1 MNGRVAKVLRKLGR
15 EESKKYDAP
24 ERQLVSH
31 PGVKT
36 TAINHPATARG
47 MYLRLKQQYYKG
59 IKP

>member
-1 MNGRVAKVLRKLGR
+1 MNNRVAKTLRRLGR
-15 EESKKYDAP
+15 EKSKRYDAP
-24 ERQLVSH
+24 ERQLVKHS
-31 PGVKT
+31 GVET

>member
-1 MNGRVAKVLRKLGR
+1 MNGRVAKVLRKIGR
-15 EESKKYDAP
+15 AESLKHQAP
-24 ERQLVSH
+24 ERHLVMH

>member
-15 EESKKYDAP
+15 AESLKHNAP
-24 ERQLVSH
+24 ERQLVQPH
-31 PGVKT
+31 DINP

-59 IKP
+59 IKL